1 MAGGAVPV
9 PPAVVRGEQVRERGE
24 QVVVAARA
32 RLDDGDAGRRV
43 GDEQVEQAVTPVGHD
58 VGAVAGQVEHAV
70 GVAGAVLRVS
80 VCTPPIVPPLV
91 GWPHGRAV
99 AGLPHRLALLQRAG
113 SLVEDRGDHVVVRTP
128 TNPTYYW
135 GNFLLLAVAP
145 DDVARVE
152 HWKRVH
158 HAEFPDAGHVSLG
171 IDRPGSVVD
180 DTAVLVEA
188 GMRVEEVVAMTASS
202 VHPPARPARDA
213 EIRVLA
219 GDADWEQQLDL
230 MVEGEDDAHITR
242 DFAAR
247 KVAANREL
255 TEAGAG
261 AGGAA
266 SWTAGWSPRSASSP
280 PARGWRGSSR

>member
-1 MAGGAVPV
+1 M
-9 PPAVVRGEQVRERGE
+9 
-24 QVVVAARA
+24 
-32 RLDDGDAGRRV
+32 
-43 GDEQVEQAVTPVGHD
+43 D
-58 VGAVAGQVEHAV
+58 VQSLAFRTE
-70 GVAGAVLRVS
+70 
-80 VCTPPIVPPLV
+80 
-91 GWPHGRAV
+91 
-99 AGLPHRLALLQRAG
+99 LALLQRAG

-261 AGGAA
+261 AWWGGFVDGRLVASLGIFTAGEGLARFQSVKTLADFRNQGLAGALVVAA
-266 SWTAGWSPRSASSP
+266 SRYAAAELGAGRLVMAADPSYSAIRVYRAVGFTEGGTHLEATQVPERQS
-280 PARGWRGSSR
+280 

>member
-1 MAGGAVPV
+1 M
-9 PPAVVRGEQVRERGE
+9 
-24 QVVVAARA
+24 
-32 RLDDGDAGRRV
+32 
-43 GDEQVEQAVTPVGHD
+43 D
-58 VGAVAGQVEHAV
+58 VQSLAFRTE
-70 GVAGAVLRVS
+70 
-80 VCTPPIVPPLV
+80 
-91 GWPHGRAV
+91 
-99 AGLPHRLALLQRAG
+99 LALLQRAG

-202 VHPPARPARDA
+202 VHA
-213 EIRVLA
+213 A
-219 GDADWEQQLDL
+219 G
-230 MVEGEDDAHITR
+230 T
-242 DFAAR
+242 
-247 KVAANREL
+247 
-255 TEAGAG
+255 AGAG
-261 AGGAA
+261 RGDPGAGGRRGLGAA
-266 SWTAGWSPRSASSP
+266 
-280 PARGWRGSSR
+280 ARPDGRG